1 MLAPVLITP
10 PEDVPVSLDVAKM
23 HLRVDHDDDDV
34 LISSLIKAAVDH
46 LDGWTGVLGR
56 CLLEQTWRQNF
67 DTLARCMPLPLG
79 PVIEIVSVDY
89 FDANGS
95 EQTMDPDDYLLRT
108 DAGGR
113 SVLELKSWPS
123 SRSAS
128 VTYKAGFSVVP
139 VAITTAILML
149 VAHWYANRE
158 AAAAGDLATVPMA
171 VDALLAPYRRVGV

>member
-10 PEDVPVSLDVAKM
+10 PGDLPVSLDLAKM
-23 HLRVDHDDDDV
+23 HLRIDHDDDDV
-34 LISSLIKAAVDH
+34 LISSLINTAVDH

-56 CLLEQTWRQNF
+56 CLVEQAWRQDF
-67 DTLARCMPLPLG
+67 DALARCLPLPLG

-89 FDANGS
+89 VDANGS
-95 EQTMDPDDYLLRT
+95 EQTMDPGDYLLRT

-113 SVLELKSWPS
+113 SVIELKLWPS

-128 VTYKAGFSVVP
+128 VTYKAGFSTVP
-139 VAITTAILML
+139 AAITTAILML

-158 AAAAGDLATVPMA
+158 ATVPGDIAIMPMA
-171 VDALLAPYRRVGV
+171 VDSLLAPYRRVGV